1 MEEFENDIKN
11 IEELS
16 KNDIKYLE
24 ELSAN
29 DIKQELSDNDTS
41 AEQNRA
47 ETEQPSKMAKTPPP
61 FLSILIF
68 LSLFT
73 YLSESSLYLDYYAK
87 SCPRFNDIMRDTIT
101 NKQITTPTTAAATL
115 RLFFHDAILNGVD
128 ASVLI
133 SSTPFNK
140 AERDA
145 DINLSLPGD
154 AFDVVTRAKTALEL
168 SCPNTVSC
176 ADILAVATRDL
187 VTMVGGPYYNVVL
200 GRKDGRVSKAS
211 TVDGNLPKPTM
222 PMSQILEIFKKR
234 NFTEQEMVALSG
246 AHTIGFSHCKEF
258 SSSIYNDTNHYNP
271 RFVQGLQRA
280 CGDYQKNPTLSVFND
295 IMTPNKFDNVY
306 YQNLPK
312 GLGLLESD
320 HGLSSDL
327 RTQRFVDMYARDQNL
342 FFRDFA
348 RAMEKLGVYGVKTG
362 RRGEIRHKCDA
373 IN

>member
-1 MEEFENDIKN
+1 
-11 IEELS
+11 
-16 KNDIKYLE
+16 
-24 ELSAN
+24 
-29 DIKQELSDNDTS
+29 
-41 AEQNRA
+41 
-47 ETEQPSKMAKTPPP
+47 MAKTPPPP

-68 LSLFT
+68 LPLFT
-73 YLSESSLYLDYYAK
+73 YLSESRLDLNYYSK

-101 NKQITTPTTAAATL
+101 NKQITTPTTAAGTL

-200 GRKDGRVSKAS
+200 GRKDGRISKAS

-222 PMSQILEIFKKR
+222 PMSQILEIFKNR

-271 RFVQGLQRA
+271 RFAQGLQRA

-295 IMTPNKFDNVY
+295 IMTPNKFDNLY

-320 HGLSSDL
+320 HGLNSDL

-362 RRGEIRHKCDA
+362 RRGEIRHRCDA

>member
-1 MEEFENDIKN
+1 
-11 IEELS
+11 
-16 KNDIKYLE
+16 
-24 ELSAN
+24 
-29 DIKQELSDNDTS
+29 
-41 AEQNRA
+41 
-47 ETEQPSKMAKTPPP
+47 MAKAPPP

-73 YLSESSLYLDYYAK
+73 YLSESRLDLNYYSK

-154 AFDVVTRAKTALEL
+154 AFDVVIRAKTALEL

-200 GRKDGRVSKAS
+200 GRKDGRISKAS

-222 PMSQILEIFKKR
+222 PMSQILEIFKNR

-295 IMTPNKFDNVY
+295 IMTPNKFDNLY

-320 HGLSSDL
+320 HGLNSDL

-362 RRGEIRHKCDA
+362 RGGEIRHRCDA